1 MGIRQKISSLL
12 HRRQNSILSAS
23 LVLAVTFG
31 ISAILGFLRSRFLYA
46 QFFKCCTADLDV
58 YNAAFRLP
66 DLIFKLLVTGAL
78 SASFIPVFST
88 YLHKT
93 PKKAFKLASAIIN
106 ILSIIFVFAAVIV
119 LIFTTPLTKLIAAGF
134 TNDQIVLMVS
144 LTRVLLIAQ
153 IFFLLSNFITAILQ
167 VNQIFIIPALSPIIY
182 NLSIIAG
189 IFILAPKFGIHGVV
203 YGAVFGAFLHFIIQI
218 PSIKRIGFKYSF
230 KANHKTS
237 GVKEVF
243 RLMLPRSLSLGLGE
257 IENTV
262 TLFFASSL
270 ATGSIS
276 ILNLAL
282 QLMYLPSR
290 IFGTTVGQASLP
302 ILSKNIARNE
312 LSQFRTTVHRIMI
325 QSLFIAL
332 PISVLILVQRLAI
345 VRILFGSKQF
355 PWAATLLTAKTL
367 AFLTPA
373 IFCQAIIQILIRSFY
388 ALHNTKVPFFI
399 SFISLI
405 LNISLSYFLINFTD
419 LGVVGLA
426 ISSSVG
432 NLIQLIGLLYMFIKI
447 VDGFDWVAVTKK
459 INKILVSS
467 FVFGLTTWS
476 SIKVLDLFVLD
487 TSKTVA
493 VVTIFTISSLIGILF
508 YILSA
513 KILRI
518 EEVNDYQVYF
528 NKLKH
533 FLLNK

>member
-1 MGIRQKISSLL
+1 MRIRQKISSLL
-12 HRRQNSILSAS
+12 HRRQHSILSAS
-23 LVLAVTFG
+23 IVLAVTFG

-78 SASFIPVFST
+78 SASFIPVFSG
-88 YLHKT
+88 YLQKS
-93 PKKAFKLASAIIN
+93 PKKAFKLASTIIN
-106 ILSIIFVFAAVIV
+106 ILLIFFAVAATIV
-119 LIFTTPLTKLIAAGF
+119 LIFATPLTKLIAAGF
-134 TNDQIVLMVS
+134 SPDQLSLMVN
-144 LTRVLLIAQ
+144 LTRILLLAQ

-167 VNQIFIIPALSPIIY
+167 VNQIFIIPALSPIVY
-182 NLSIIAG
+182 NLCIIAG
-189 IFILAPKFGIHGVV
+189 IFVLAPIFGIYGVV
-203 YGAVFGAFLHFIIQI
+203 YGAVIGAFFHLSIQI

-230 KANHKTS
+230 SLKTKTS

-257 IENTV
+257 VENTV
-262 TLFFASSL
+262 TLFFTSSL
-270 ATGSIS
+270 ATGSLS

-302 ILSKNIARNE
+302 ALSKNIALNE
-312 LSQFRTTVHRIMI
+312 LSKFRTTVHRILI

-332 PISVLILVQRLAI
+332 PVSVLVLVQRLAI
-345 VRILFGSKQF
+345 VRILFGSRQF

-388 ALHNTKVPFFI
+388 ALHNTKVPFFV
-399 SFISLI
+399 SLVS
-405 LNISLSYFLINFTD
+405 LFFNVGLSYTLINFTD

-432 NLIQLIGLLYMFIKI
+432 NIVQLVGLLFMFIKI
-447 VDGFDWVAVTKK
+447 VDGFEWLVVLKK
-459 INKILVSS
+459 VNKILASS
-467 FVFGLTTWS
+467 LVLGLSTWFA
-476 SIKVLDLFVLD
+476 IKALDLFVLD
-487 TSKTVA
+487 TAKTISVII
-493 VVTIFTISSLIGILF
+493 VFVISSLIGVIC
-508 YILSA
+508 YVLSA
-513 KILRI
+513 KILKI
-518 EEVNDYQVYF
+518 EETNDYQVYF
-528 NKLKH
+528 LKLKR